1 MTTLFVGD
9 LHLSD
14 DLPYITKAFYHFL
27 ETQAHKAEALYILGD
42 LFEVWLGDDV
52 ADDLAL
58 EVAEKLRATSRYTP
72 IYFINGNRDFLLSHQ
87 YAKLSGMKLLPEVH
101 TINLYGKKT
110 VLLHG
115 DTLCTL
121 DEEYQ
126 KFRKLRNNPAIR
138 WIYTTMPSGIRRLIA
153 RKVRGKSKKANQSK
167 TQKIMD
173 VTPSA
178 VKQLMLETKTV
189 QMIHGHTHRP
199 GFNEVAENKERIVV
213 GDWYDEGSVLE
224 VSPNGAML
232 TTLPF

>member
-1 MTTLFVGD
+1 MATLFIGD
-9 LHLSD
+9 LHLSE
-14 DLPYITKAFYHFL
+14 DLPYITKAFYQFL

-58 EVAEKLRATSRYTP
+58 KAAEKLRAVSRYTP
-72 IYFINGNRDFLLSHQ
+72 VYFINGNRDFLLSHR
-87 YAKLSGMKLLPEVH
+87 YARLAGMKILPEVD

-110 VLLHG
+110 VILHG

-126 KFRKLRNNPAIR
+126 KFRKLRNNPAVR
-138 WIYTTMPSGIRRLIA
+138 WIFATMPGGIRGLIA
-153 RKVRGKSKKANQSK
+153 KSVRNKSKKAGKSK
-167 TQKIMD
+167 SQMITD

-178 VKQLMLETKTV
+178 VRRLMTETGSV

-199 GFNEVAENKERIVV
+199 GFNEVSSGRERIVV

-224 VSPNGAML
+224 ISPEGARL

>member
-1 MTTLFVGD
+1 MTTLFIGD

-14 DLPYITKAFYHFL
+14 DLPYITDAFYQFL
-27 ETQAHKAEALYILGD
+27 ETQARKAEALYILGD

-52 ADDLAL
+52 ADDLAIK
-58 EVAEKLRATSRYTP
+58 VAEKLKATSRYTP
-72 IYFINGNRDFLLSHQ
+72 IYFINGNRDFLLSYQ
-87 YAKLSGMKLLPEVH
+87 YARMAGMKILPEVD
-101 TINLYGKKT
+101 TITLYGKKT
-110 VLLHG
+110 VILHG

-121 DEEYQ
+121 DVDYQ

-138 WIYTTMPSGIRRLIA
+138 WIYATMPNGIRQLIA
-153 RKVRGKSKKANQSK
+153 KRIRGKSNKANKSK
-167 TQKIMD
+167 SQKIMD

-178 VKQLMLETKTV
+178 VKKLMSDTGTV

-199 GFNEVAENKERIVV
+199 GFNDVAEGKERIVV

>member
-1 MTTLFVGD
+1 MATLFIGD
-9 LHLSD
+9 LHLSE
-14 DLPYITKAFYHFL
+14 DLPYITTAFYKFL
-27 ETQAHKAEALYILGD
+27 ETQARKAEALYILGD

-52 ADDLAL
+52 ADDLAI
-58 EVAEKLRATSRYTP
+58 EVAAKLKAASRYTS
-72 IYFINGNRDFLLSHQ
+72 IYFINGNRDFLLSHR
-87 YAKLSGMKLLPEVH
+87 YAHLAGMKILPEVD
-101 TINLYGKKT
+101 TISLYGKKT
-110 VLLHG
+110 VILHG

-126 KFRKLRNNPAIR
+126 KFRKLRNNPMVR
-138 WIYTTMPSGIRRLIA
+138 WIYETMPGGIRQLIA
-153 RKVRGKSKKANQSK
+153 KSVRKKSKKANQHKS
-167 TQKIMD
+167 QQIMD

-178 VKQLMLETKTV
+178 VKKLMSDTGCS

-199 GFNEVAENKERIVV
+199 GFNTVADGKERIVV